1 MIKYYKIR
9 TSITM
14 SIVLPFTSF
23 FSVEDLCRD
32 VVSSVVNTVNGNI
45 RLVRK
50 LSQAFTPSFKC
61 STTTKGK
68 K

>member
-1 MIKYYKIR
+1 MIKYYMIR
-9 TSITM
+9 SSISM
-14 SIVLPFTSF
+14 SIVLPSTSF

-32 VVSSVVNTVNGNI
+32 VESSVVNTVSENI

-50 LSQAFTPSFKC
+50 LSQAFTPPFKC
-61 STTTKGK
+61 STTTKSK

>member
-1 MIKYYKIR
+1 MIKYYNKR
-9 TSITM
+9 PSISM

-23 FSVEDLCRD
+23 FSVEDLPRE
-32 VVSSVVNTVNGNI
+32 VLSSVANMVSENI

-50 LSQAFTPSFKC
+50 LSQTFTPPFKF